1 MTLTTKIKRI
11 LLVWILSLVAINIL
25 SFMPHYSL
33 HFLSWVNFAL
43 YLLASYIALAI
54 AGSTKYLNDIFVLL
68 FMTCFFIFSTIFT
81 YFCGDGMLFG
91 DKALY
96 IRMVFYGQII
106 GRILFTAVILQI
118 VLRYLLPKWKKGII
132 LAVTLLAILILE
144 YDFIVNALS
153 IDSFARKT
161 FSAGILRN
169 SLKLDIVSVF
179 ALLAYFVFLYFKD
192 RPNGAFMN
200 ILVIVLLIWFV
211 FDIFDFMAT
220 IQKIDVYGLDQYFA
234 LFCILLLNTVL
245 FLRLVAL
252 HSEGHVLRE
261 KFIFDPQYAL
271 NTPVIMN
278 DTQLSSL
285 MEQIKILVHSQ
296 SFLLQIIT
304 AITIILIS
312 GLAKS
317 LFVTIKLL
325 LSIFLIAVIWN
336 VYRYIIH
343 NRAEKGQILNF
354 KFLKKEV
361 ILQKFGWMKNE

>member
-1 MTLTTKIKRI
+1 MALTTKIKRVF
-11 LLVWILSLVAINIL
+11 LLWIISLVAINIL

-43 YLLASYIALAI
+43 YLLASYIALAV
-54 AGSTKYLNDIFVLL
+54 ATSTKYLNDVFILL
-68 FMTCFFIFSTIFT
+68 FATCFFIFATMFS
-81 YFCGDGMLFG
+81 YFCGDNLLFG
-91 DKALY
+91 SKALY
-96 IRMVFYGQII
+96 IKFVFYGQII
-106 GRILFTAVILQI
+106 GRMLFAAVVLQI
-118 VLRYLLPKWKKGII
+118 VLRYLLPKWRKGVIFSIVVLLI
-132 LAVTLLAILILE
+132 LLLE
-144 YDFIVNALS
+144 YDFITNALT

-169 SLKLDIVSVF
+169 ALKLDVLSVL
-179 ALLAYFVFLYFKD
+179 ALFVYFIFLSFTD

-200 ILVIVLLIWFV
+200 VLVIVLIIWFI
-211 FDIFDFMAT
+211 FDIFDFIAT
-220 IQKIDVYGLDQYFA
+220 IQKIEVYGLDQYFA
-234 LFCILLLNTVL
+234 AFCILLLNIVL

-261 KFIFDPQYAL
+261 KFIFDPQFAL
-271 NTPVIMN
+271 NTPVIMH

-285 MEQIKILVHSQ
+285 LQQIKTLVQSQ
-296 SFLLQIIT
+296 SFLLQIIM
-304 AITIILIS
+304 AISIFLIS

-325 LSIFLIAVIWN
+325 LSIFLIAVIWK

-354 KFLKKEV
+354 NFLKKEV